1 MNLHRPSRSCRPL
14 FLVVIATLLLTAS
27 QLTGGAAAQV
37 PPEQPGLDFLAILQ
51 GDSALRA
58 IPGLATPDTLLHTPE
73 GMFQGRDGFDQFA
86 ALLQGSFTNLDFATQ
101 KTEVVEH
108 LVIVEFRMSG
118 IHTGSYR
125 DMPSNCAGI
134 NVPGVVVL
142 RIHESGIT
150 EQWIGYDR
158 DALVAQI
165 DGFHQLDP
173 TNRPDC
179 SNLTADQPAP
189 DANCVR
195 RDRCDATS

>member
-37 PPEQPGLDFLAILQ
+37 PPEQPGLDFLSILQ

-108 LVIVEFRMSG
+108 LVIVEFKMSG
-118 IHTGSYR
+118 IHTGSYLN
-125 DMPSNCAGI
+125 MPSNCAGI

-142 RIHESGIT
+142 RIDESGIT

-158 DALVAQI
+158 EMLLAQI
-165 DGFHQLDP
+165 DGFHQFDP
-173 TNRPDC
+173 TYRPDC
-179 SNLTADQPAP
+179 SNLPADQPAL
-189 DANCVR
+189 DTNCVR